1 LGLPRSKKGRD
12 FIFFVVDRFSRMTH
26 FITCYKTDG
35 TIISQTFS
43 LERSFS
49 YMVFLGA
56 LCMIEILSFLVTFGR
71 FGGVSYGLNFYFLLF
86 VTHKQITKLNKQ
98 DFNSIIKG
106 YHSKIILKIM
116 KIVCFLLNLHIIKV
130 CILLLIIYHLILFMV
145 LIL

>member
-1 LGLPRSKKGRD
+1 MDFILGLPRSKKGRD

-26 FITCYKTDG
+26 FITCYKTDS

-71 FGGVSYGLNFYFLLF
+71 FGTVSYGLNFYFLLF

-106 YHSKIILKIM
+106 YHSK
-116 KIVCFLLNLHIIKV
+116 
-130 CILLLIIYHLILFMV
+130 
-145 LIL
+145 